1 MVKQG
6 VRLVIA
12 FCLAALIVGV
22 RNAEA
27 GNRLNARAAGMGGA
41 ATAIARGLDAI
52 AVNPA
57 NLGIPDGA
65 AMTMTVL
72 PLGVNIESDF
82 LTYDMFSK
90 YLNKGPDLS
99 ALSDADK
106 ITLLDAF
113 ENDIGTSSGEAMARL
128 FGITL
133 RASQNVAV
141 AFAVDYNF
149 SGSAMLPREYARM
162 LLYGN
167 VPNST
172 FEVHDLN
179 IKAYWARTYSLS
191 CGWQMPE
198 VLFFDWLAAGVGVK
212 LIQGYGNY
220 TLDKFEAALR
230 TDQGG
235 ELTGHAA
242 IHARWTTTNSI
253 DRPMSSL
260 FEDPSGY
267 GTGFDFG
274 ITGGVKDF
282 FRFGAS
288 LTDIGAIRWSRD
300 TEELRLDSLTTPV
313 LPQTFQS
320 FRRLS
325 ELSGARRQKGDGYTT
340 RLPGVFRVGVAF
352 QLDKIS
358 DRSRFPGEL
367 LFAADYQSALDGA
380 LALSNNSKLSFG
392 IEYKP
397 VSWLPIRTGFS
408 YAGTSKTHLAFGI
421 GISLRYFDLDV
432 ATENILFLFDQKS
445 FSKGSLGF
453 GMKVKVSA

>member
-1 MVKQG
+1 MVKQVG
-6 VRLVIA
+6 RVATALLLVS
-12 FCLAALIVGV
+12 LVLNL
-22 RNAEA
+22 RNVKA

-52 AVNPA
+52 ALNPA
-57 NLGIPDGA
+57 NLGVHDGA

-90 YLNKGPDLS
+90 YLNNGPELS
-99 ALSDADK
+99 ALSEADK
-106 ITLLDAF
+106 RILLDSF
-113 ENDIGTSSGEAMARL
+113 ENGMGRSSGEAVARL

-133 RASQNVAV
+133 RTSQNVAV
-141 AFAVDYNF
+141 AFNVDYNF
-149 SGSAMLPREYARM
+149 IGSAKLPREYARM

-167 VPNST
+167 IPGST
-172 FEVHDLN
+172 FDIHDLN
-179 IKAYWARTYSLS
+179 VEAYWARSYTLS
-191 CGWQMPE
+191 CGWQMPG
-198 VLFFDWLAAGVGVK
+198 VLFLDWLAAGVGVK

-220 TLDKFEAALR
+220 TLDKFDAALR
-230 TDQGG
+230 TDQAGA
-235 ELTGHAA
+235 LTGRTA

-260 FEDPSGY
+260 FQDPSGY
-267 GTGFDFG
+267 GTGFDLG

-288 LTDIGAIRWSRD
+288 LTDIGSIRWSRD
-300 TEELRLDSLTTPV
+300 VEELRVDSLATPV
-313 LPQTFQS
+313 SPQTFQS

-325 ELSGARRQKGDGYTT
+325 ELGAATTHKGNAYSTK
-340 RLPGVFRVGVAF
+340 LPGVFRLGIAF
-352 QLDKIS
+352 QLDKMS
-358 DRSRFPGEL
+358 DAASFPGEL

-380 LALSNNSKLSFG
+380 LPLSDNSRLSFG

-408 YAGTSKTHLAFGI
+408 YTGNSSTHLAFGF
-421 GISLRYFDLDV
+421 GISSRYFDLDL

-453 GMKVKVSA
+453 GMRFKIPG